1 MKKLFNNVFLDGN
14 KVISYVTHVATIDKG
29 RLVLHGIYSQ
39 STSRQMSKVAQLLDL
54 LIVRSAERPEFEIL
68 PIGIQI
74 KNNSHGNK

>member
-29 RLVLHGIYSQ
+29 RLVLHGIYSR

-54 LIVRSAERPEFEIL
+54 LIVRSAERTEFEML
-68 PIGIQI
+68 PVGIQLG
-74 KNNSHGNK
+74 KNVGN

>member
-54 LIVRSAERPEFEIL
+54 LIVRSAERPDFEML
-68 PIGIQI
+68 PIGIQLG
-74 KNNSHGNK
+74 KNVRN

>member
-1 MKKLFNNVFLDGN
+1 MIKLFNNVFVDGN

-54 LIVRSAERPEFEIL
+54 LIVRSKERPEFDKL
-68 PIGIQI
+68 PIGINI
-74 KNNSHGNK
+74 KK

>member
-29 RLVLHGIYSQ
+29 RLVLNGIYSQ

-54 LIVRSAERPEFEIL
+54 LIVRSVGRPDFEML
-68 PIGIQI
+68 PIGTNI
-74 KNNSHGNK
+74 KKPTL

>member
-54 LIVRSAERPEFEIL
+54 LIVRSAERPDFDKL
-68 PIGIQI
+68 PVGIQLG
-74 KNNSHGNK
+74 KNVGN

>member
-1 MKKLFNNVFLDGN
+1 MIKLFNNVFLDGN
-14 KVISYVTHVATIDKG
+14 KVISYETHVATIDKR

-54 LIVRSAERPEFEIL
+54 LIVRSKERPEFEML

-74 KNNSHGNK
+74 KK

>member
-29 RLVLHGIYSQ
+29 RLVLNGIYSQ

-54 LIVRSAERPEFEIL
+54 LIVRSVGRPDFEML

-74 KNNSHGNK
+74 KK

>member
-54 LIVRSAERPEFEIL
+54 LIVRSAERPEFEML
-68 PIGIQI
+68 PVGIQLG
-74 KNNSHGNK
+74 KNVGN

>member
-54 LIVRSAERPEFEIL
+54 LIVRSVERPEFEML
-68 PIGIQI
+68 PVGIQLG
-74 KNNSHGNK
+74 KNVGI

>member
-29 RLVLHGIYSQ
+29 RLVLNGYYSQ

-54 LIVRSAERPEFEIL
+54 LIVHSVERPEFV
-68 PIGIQI
+68 
-74 KNNSHGNK
+74 KNVGN

>member
-54 LIVRSAERPEFEIL
+54 LIVRSVERPEFEKL
-68 PIGIQI
+68 PVGIQLS
-74 KNNSHGNK
+74 KNVGN